1 MYFHCTKYL
10 RDQIQNFC
18 EKAWSQMQKQNEED
32 DDDDDDVL
40 MCWWWWRKG
49 LLLMLLMLMM
59 MCGQHLQPSNEILLT
74 REIPPIAF
82 LPSPSNH
89 HDDDNDG
96 EDGDDDDGEDGDD
109 DDGDDDDDDDP
120 PCRLSP
126 FSFQPSG
133 GWWCWKFD

>member
-1 MYFHCTKYL
+1 
-10 RDQIQNFC
+10 
-18 EKAWSQMQKQNEED
+18 
-32 DDDDDDVL
+32 
-40 MCWWWWRKG
+40 
-49 LLLMLLMLMM
+49 MLLMLMM

-89 HDDDNDG
+89 HDDD
-96 EDGDDDDGEDGDD
+96 DDGEDGDD

-133 GWWCWKFD
+133 G